1 MTSLLPAPTQQPVRR
16 LPDAD
21 ARLDALATRVREDIA
36 ATGHTRDWIPRT
48 HSGEGP
54 EPADLDVLVIGGGQA
69 GLGTAFALSRQRI
82 DRVLVVDDGPED
94 RVGCWDRYARMHTLR
109 SPKHMRGIEFDVPSL
124 HVRRWFEALY
134 GEEAWAEID
143 LVPRLDWNDYLRWYR
158 ETTGVSVRH
167 HTRVTAV
174 HRPMTPDGPF
184 TVELADVGPAASA
197 DAGTDAGGGAG
208 RGTGGGAGG
217 STITARRIVFA
228 LGLAGGGG
236 QRVPAM
242 IRSLPRER
250 WFHTEDAI
258 DFEALRGLRVAVL
271 GGGASGFDNAATA
284 LDHGAA
290 RADVFL
296 RRRTVPDSNPL
307 RWMEFPGMQERFF
320 DLDDRAKWD
329 FTLFSG
335 GLPQPPTQHTVWRC
349 FAHPDFTLH
358 TGCGWDGV
366 EVVDDGAGGSE
377 LEINTPAGRVRAD
390 IVIAATGYE
399 VDLRRRPE
407 LAEFV
412 DDIALWED
420 VHHYASDHP
429 AGRNPYLGPGFEFTE
444 RRPGT
449 APWITRLHHF
459 SSGARTS
466 MGVTGNQ
473 LSGIYGGISRIA
485 GAVTTSITRENW
497 PRLASDFVDFEFR
510 EVHTV
515 GPHGPGD
522 GPYPTRPRY

>member
-1 MTSLLPAPTQQPVRR
+1 PEAPGQTPQETSMTSVISEIPQLDHATGSRR

-21 ARLDALATRVREDIA
+21 ARLARLAARVREDIE
-36 ATGHTRDWIPRT
+36 TTSHVRDWIPRDD
-48 HSGEGP
+48 SSP
-54 EPADLDVLVIGGGQA
+54 DLDVLVIGGGQA
-69 GLGTAFALSRQRI
+69 GLGTAFALGRQRI
-82 DRVLVVDDGPED
+82 DRVLVVDDGPAD

-109 SPKHMRGIEFDVPSL
+109 SPKHMRSIEFDVPSL
-124 HVRRWFEALY
+124 HVRRWFEAVY

-158 ETTGVSVRH
+158 DITGLTVRH

-174 HRPMTPDGPF
+174 HRPTTPDGPF
-184 TVELADVGPAASA
+184 TVEL
-197 DAGTDAGGGAG
+197 TGA
-208 RGTGGGAGG
+208 GTGGNAAGT
-217 STITARRIVFA
+217 SVTARRIVFS

-236 QRVPAM
+236 QRVPGVV
-242 IRSLPRER
+242 RSLPRER
-250 WFHTEDAI
+250 WFHTEDPI
-258 DFEALRGLRVAVL
+258 DFDALRGLRVAVL

-296 RRRTVPDSNPL
+296 RRETVPGSNPL
-307 RWMEFPGMQERFF
+307 RWMEFPGMQERFY

-329 FTLFSG
+329 FTLLSG

-349 FAHPDFTLH
+349 FAHPDFALH

-377 LEINTPAGRVRAD
+377 LAIDTHAGRVRAD
-390 IVIAATGYE
+390 VVISATGYE

-407 LAEFV
+407 LSEFV
-412 DDIALWED
+412 DDIALWAD
-420 VHHYASDHP
+420 VHDFAADHP
-429 AGRNPYLGPGFEFTE
+429 AGRSPYLGPGFEFTE
-444 RRPGT
+444 RHPGT

-459 SSGARTS
+459 STGARTS

-485 GAVTTSITRENW
+485 GTVTTAITRENW
-497 PRLASDFVDFEFR
+497 GRLASDFADFEFR

-515 GPHGPGD
+515 GPHGPTD

>member
-1 MTSLLPAPTQQPVRR
+1 MSMTSVISEIPQLDHATGSRR

-21 ARLDALATRVREDIA
+21 ARLARLAARVREDIE
-36 ATGHTRDWIPRT
+36 TTSHVRDWIPRDD
-48 HSGEGP
+48 SSP
-54 EPADLDVLVIGGGQA
+54 DLDVLVIGGGQA
-69 GLGTAFALSRQRI
+69 GLGTAFALGRQRI
-82 DRVLVVDDGPED
+82 DRVLVVDDGPAD

-124 HVRRWFEALY
+124 HVRRWFEAVY

-158 ETTGVSVRH
+158 DITGLTVRH

-174 HRPMTPDGPF
+174 HRPTTPDGPF
-184 TVELADVGPAASA
+184 TVEL
-197 DAGTDAGGGAG
+197 TGA
-208 RGTGGGAGG
+208 GTGGNAAGT
-217 STITARRIVFA
+217 SVTARRIVFS

-236 QRVPAM
+236 QRVPGVV
-242 IRSLPRER
+242 RSLPRER
-250 WFHTEDAI
+250 WFHTEDPI
-258 DFEALRGLRVAVL
+258 DFDALRGLRVAVL

-296 RRRTVPDSNPL
+296 RRETVPGSNPL
-307 RWMEFPGMQERFF
+307 RWMEFPGMQERFY

-329 FTLFSG
+329 FTLLSG

-349 FAHPDFTLH
+349 FAHPDFALH

-377 LEINTPAGRVRAD
+377 LAIDTHAGRVRAD
-390 IVIAATGYE
+390 VVISATGYE

-407 LAEFV
+407 LSEFV
-412 DDIALWED
+412 DDIALWAD
-420 VHHYASDHP
+420 VHDFAADHP
-429 AGRNPYLGPGFEFTE
+429 AGRSPYLGPGFEFTE
-444 RRPGT
+444 RHPGT

-459 SSGARTS
+459 STGARTS

-485 GAVTTSITRENW
+485 GTVTTAITRENW
-497 PRLASDFVDFEFR
+497 GRLASDFADFEFR

-515 GPHGPGD
+515 GPHGPAD